1 MVRHS
6 NVGVSGAAAMIFLAG
21 AAFAERGV
29 AHAAPASGCALKGK
43 WRDGFGYNFE
53 FTTNRVGTWGWQA
66 DVPGYAGCPAPWAIT
81 VTGRRGAKFHARFQD
96 TNTNSCGQSFTV
108 AMQFSAACDGAS
120 GRYVNALGGGGPE
133 VWTRVK

>member
-53 FTTNRVGTWGWQA
+53 FTTNRWVRGGGR
-66 DVPGYAGCPAPWAIT
+66 PMCPAMRVAPRH
-81 VTGRRGAKFHARFQD
+81 GRLR
-96 TNTNSCGQSFTV
+96 
-108 AMQFSAACDGAS
+108 
-120 GRYVNALGGGGPE
+120 
-133 VWTRVK
+133 